1 MKLGRTHKRIRTKKQ
16 ASPECVKEI
25 FGAATACFTPTACR
39 THHHHKIKS
48 RTCRLQQ
55 SAAALLQTPII
66 AFQSKLKTCLDFKQV
81 FGTRQHHVLTLL
93 AIDHYY
99 NEQKHAQRSIVDKL
113 EEQHMSKGNN
123 FLIQEEWKLPIFWCV
138 SHLHIRL
145 GLDKIR
151 ICALVAKNLLQH
163 FFN

>member
-1 MKLGRTHKRIRTKKQ
+1 MTFDDGYIFEEVRQAPLPNSSPDDATALCLLLHSLG
-16 ASPECVKEI
+16 
-25 FGAATACFTPTACR
+25 FGAAAAEATACFSPTGSR
-39 THHHHKIKS
+39 THHHKIKS
-48 RTCRLQQ
+48 RTCRLQ
-55 SAAALLQTPII
+55 AAALLLQTMPII

-123 FLIQEEWKLPIFWCV
+123 FLIQEE
-138 SHLHIRL
+138 
-145 GLDKIR
+145 
-151 ICALVAKNLLQH
+151 
-163 FFN
+163 